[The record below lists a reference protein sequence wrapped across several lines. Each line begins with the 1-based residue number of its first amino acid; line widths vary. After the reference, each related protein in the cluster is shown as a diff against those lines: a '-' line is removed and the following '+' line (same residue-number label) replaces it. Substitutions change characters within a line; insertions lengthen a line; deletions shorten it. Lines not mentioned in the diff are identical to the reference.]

1 MTNPNIRIKRS
12 AVAGKR
18 PEISQVDMGE
28 LALNTNDGRLF
39 TRKYNVGIGSTVTL
53 LNVWTENI
61 GGGAYYN
68 EGNIGIGTDNP
79 TSKLTIIGDEFVSGI
94 LTASEIVASTA
105 NIETLDTTTAEIDF
119 LTNTNLNTTG
129 IATISNLN
137 VDDGFDVYANASVFH
152 QNVVIQGNLTVN
164 GTEVILNVDE
174 KYIKDK
180 QIVLGF
186 STTNNV
192 DDTTANGGGLGIAS
206 TEGSP
211 LVCLQCTGI
220 NTLPSTYKQLIWT
233 KANTFGA
240 GTTDAFLFNYA
251 VGIGSTLV
259 PTGTRLAVGGIHF
272 TDNNVTASTFTGS
285 GANLTSLNASNISS
299 GTLNNLRLPQNI
311 SVSGIITATTFVGN
325 LTGTALTTTNI
336 PNLSGDISSN
346 NTVTTLATVNSNV
359 GTFGGTG
366 AIPVVTVN
374 GKGLVTGV
382 STVAPN
388 NGTLSLGV
396 SGTGLSGSSSFTANQ
411 SGASTFTVTSNATS
425 ANTNNTIVARNGS
438 GGFVAG
444 VVTATSFVGPLSGT
458 ATSTTNIPNLTGDV
472 TSVNSVTSIAAGVI
486 VDADINASAAISV
499 SKLAASTISGI
510 TLGNNL
516 NTLTRGTYLT
526 GNNYNGSTATTWAV
540 DATSANTASK
550 VVARDGAGGFVAGVV
565 TATSFTG
572 SGANLTTLNASNISS
587 GTLNNLRLPQNISV
601 SGIITATTFSGNLQ
615 NTLTLNTS
623 GTGLSG
629 STTFNNSGA
638 ATFTVTS
645 NATSANTVST
655 IVARDGS
662 GNFSAGTITAN
673 LTGTA
678 TSTTNIP
685 NLTGAITSVNTTTSL
700 GSFTSAN
707 LAAALTD
714 ETGSGAN
721 VFATSPTL
729 VTPILGTPTSGTL
742 TNCTGLPI
750 STGVSGL
757 AANVATFLATPSSS
771 NLASAVTDETGTGVL
786 VFATSPTLV
795 TPVLGSASATS
806 INVSGIV
813 TATTFVGNITG
824 NLNSSGVN
832 TAATLSGTSL
842 TYTTGSITN
851 ISGTNINYSGISTFL
866 GNVNIGGTVSIGT
879 AIDIVPYD
887 TLNNGTLSF
896 EGSAGQLFSITNNLT
911 SGSIFSVNDVSGIPS
926 IDVDADGTIQIGPY
940 GGNLGVGTTNPT
952 SKLTVIGDVLVSGIV
967 TATTFVGPLSG
978 TATSTTNIPNL
989 TGDISSVNTTTT
1001 LATVNSN
1008 VGTFGGTG
1016 AIPVVTVNGKGLVT
1030 GISTVAPNNGTLTL
1044 AVSGTGLSG
1053 SASFTANQ
1061 SGAST
1066 FTVTSNATSANSN
1079 NTIVARDGSGNF
1091 SAGTITANLTGTA
1104 SNVTTN
1110 ANLTGDVTSIGN
1122 ATAIATGV
1130 IVNADINASAAIA
1143 VSKLAASTISGI
1155 TLGNNLNTLTIGTG
1169 LSGSSYNGSSAVTIA
1184 IDSTVATLTGTQTLT
1199 NKTLT
1204 SPTLTT
1210 PVLGA
1215 ATATSINASGA
1226 ITANSYNVGTD
1237 VGISTTR
1244 TTVATTAATT
1254 IDSFAIATFRSARV
1268 QVQITQG
1275 TNYQTSDVLIIHNGT
1290 TANIVEYGSIATNDY
1305 LGTFSSTVSGGNC
1318 LLQINMS
1325 SATSSTVKVL
1335 SQRITI

>member
-1 MTNPNIRIKRS
+1 MATNVKFKRS
-12 AVAGKR
+12 AIEGKR
-18 PEISQVDMGE
+18 PSISQLELGE

-68 EGNIGIGTDNP
+68 EGNVGIGTTLP
-79 TSKLTIIGDEFVSGI
+79 TSAL
-94 LTASEIVASTA
+94 
-105 NIETLDTTTAEIDF
+105 
-119 LTNTNLNTTG
+119 
-129 IATISNLN
+129 
-137 VDDGFDVYANASVFH
+137 SV
-152 QNVVIQGNLTVN
+152 VGNGN
-164 GTEVILNVDE
+164 
-174 KYIKDK
+174 
-180 QIVLGF
+180 
-186 STTNNV
+186 
-192 DDTTANGGGLGIAS
+192 
-206 TEGSP
+206 
-211 LVCLQCTGI
+211 
-220 NTLPSTYKQLIWT
+220 
-233 KANTFGA
+233 
-240 GTTDAFLFNYA
+240 
-251 VGIGSTLV
+251 
-259 PTGTRLAVGGIHF
+259 
-272 TDNNVTASTFTGS
+272 FTGS
-285 GANLTSLNASNISS
+285 ITASSFNGGPLSGSS
-299 GTLNNLRLPQNI
+299 GNFSSLV
-311 SVSGIITATTFVGN
+311 VSGVTTSTGGFVGN

-336 PNLSGDISSN
+336 PNLSGDISSA

-388 NGTLSLGV
+388 NGTLTLGV

-638 ATFTVTS
+638 ATFTVAS

-742 TNCTGLPI
+742 TNCTGLPV
-750 STGVSGL
+750 STGISGL
-757 AANVATFLATPSSS
+757 GANVATFLATPSSA
-771 NLASAVTDETGTGVL
+771 NLASAVTDETGTGSL

-795 TPVLGSASATS
+795 TPALGTP
-806 INVSGIV
+806 
-813 TATTFVGNITG
+813 
-824 NLNSSGVN
+824 SSG
-832 TAATLSGTSL
+832 TLTNCTFPIL
-842 TYTTGSITN
+842 NQNTTGSAASLTTGRTISITGDLSYTSPSFN
-851 ISGTNINYSGISTFL
+851 GS
-866 GNVNIGGTVSIGT
+866 GNVTGTG
-879 AIDIVPYD
+879 
-887 TLNNGTLSF
+887 
-896 EGSAGQLFSITNNLT
+896 
-911 SGSIFSVNDVSGIPS
+911 
-926 IDVDADGTIQIGPY
+926 
-940 GGNLGVGTTNPT
+940 
-952 SKLTVIGDVLVSGIV
+952 
-967 TATTFVGPLSG
+967 
-978 TATSTTNIPNL
+978 
-989 TGDISSVNTTTT
+989 T

-1030 GISTVAPNNGTLTL
+1030 GVSTVAPNNGTLTL

-1066 FTVTSNATSANSN
+1066 FTVTSNATSANTN

-1104 SNVTTN
+1104 SSATTLETPRTINGTSFDGSNNISTINWGTSRNITIGSSTKSVNGSTDYNWSLSDIGAQPSGDYVTLSGNQTISGRKDIRGNSPSSQVGDTEGLMRFAYPANWSTQSQADHVAIRIQTN
-1110 ANLTGDVTSIGN
+1110 EANDSNFPYGVVGIRFATSTAPNYGPLIGATRTGGGNGDFVIKTGGDNIQERFRIADNGN
-1122 ATAIATGV
+1122 ATFT
-1130 IVNADINASAAIA
+1130 
-1143 VSKLAASTISGI
+1143 
-1155 TLGNNLNTLTIGTG
+1155 NNL
-1169 LSGSSYNGSSAVTIA
+1169 
-1184 IDSTVATLTGTQTLT
+1184 
-1199 NKTLT
+1199 
-1204 SPTLTT
+1204 
-1210 PVLGA
+1210 
-1215 ATATSINASGA
+1215 
-1226 ITANSYNVGTD
+1226 TANSYNVGTD

-1290 TANIVEYGSIATNDY
+1290 TANVVEYGSIATDDY

>member
-1 MTNPNIRIKRS
+1 MATNVKFKRS
-12 AVAGKR
+12 AIEGKR
-18 PEISQVDMGE
+18 PSISQLELGE
-28 LALNTNDGRLF
+28 LALNTNDGRVF

-68 EGNIGIGTDNP
+68 EGNVGIGTTLP
-79 TSKLTIIGDEFVSGI
+79 TSAL
-94 LTASEIVASTA
+94 
-105 NIETLDTTTAEIDF
+105 
-119 LTNTNLNTTG
+119 
-129 IATISNLN
+129 
-137 VDDGFDVYANASVFH
+137 SV
-152 QNVVIQGNLTVN
+152 VGNGN
-164 GTEVILNVDE
+164 
-174 KYIKDK
+174 
-180 QIVLGF
+180 
-186 STTNNV
+186 
-192 DDTTANGGGLGIAS
+192 
-206 TEGSP
+206 
-211 LVCLQCTGI
+211 
-220 NTLPSTYKQLIWT
+220 
-233 KANTFGA
+233 
-240 GTTDAFLFNYA
+240 
-251 VGIGSTLV
+251 
-259 PTGTRLAVGGIHF
+259 
-272 TDNNVTASTFTGS
+272 FTGS
-285 GANLTSLNASNISS
+285 ITASSFNGGPLSGSS
-299 GTLNNLRLPQNI
+299 GNFSSLV
-311 SVSGIITATTFVGN
+311 VSGVTTSTGGFVGN

-757 AANVATFLATPSSS
+757 AANVATFLATPSSA
-771 NLASAVTDETGTGVL
+771 NLASAVTDETGTGSL

-795 TPVLGSASATS
+795 TPALGTP
-806 INVSGIV
+806 
-813 TATTFVGNITG
+813 
-824 NLNSSGVN
+824 SSG
-832 TAATLSGTSL
+832 TLTNCTFPIL
-842 TYTTGSITN
+842 NQNTTGSAASLTTGRTI
-851 ISGTNINYSGISTFL
+851 
-866 GNVNIGGTVSIGT
+866 
-879 AIDIVPYD
+879 
-887 TLNNGTLSF
+887 
-896 EGSAGQLFSITNNLT
+896 SITGDLSYT
-911 SGSIFSVNDVSGIPS
+911 SPTFNGSENVT
-926 IDVDADGTIQIGPY
+926 GTG
-940 GGNLGVGTTNPT
+940 
-952 SKLTVIGDVLVSGIV
+952 
-967 TATTFVGPLSG
+967 
-978 TATSTTNIPNL
+978 
-989 TGDISSVNTTTT
+989 T

-1066 FTVTSNATSANSN
+1066 FTVTSNATSANTN

-1104 SNVTTN
+1104 SSATTLETPRTINGTSFDGSNNISTINWGTSRNITIGSSTKSVNGSTDYNWSLSDIGAQPSGDYVTLSGNQTISGRKDIRGNSPSSQVGDTEGLMRFAYPANWSTQSQADHVAIRIQTN
-1110 ANLTGDVTSIGN
+1110 EANDSNFPYGVVGIRFATSTAPNYGPLIGATRTGGGNGDFVIKTGGDNIQERFRIADNGN
-1122 ATAIATGV
+1122 ATFT
-1130 IVNADINASAAIA
+1130 
-1143 VSKLAASTISGI
+1143 
-1155 TLGNNLNTLTIGTG
+1155 NNL
-1169 LSGSSYNGSSAVTIA
+1169 
-1184 IDSTVATLTGTQTLT
+1184 
-1199 NKTLT
+1199 
-1204 SPTLTT
+1204 
-1210 PVLGA
+1210 
-1215 ATATSINASGA
+1215 
-1226 ITANSYNVGTD
+1226 TANSYNVGAD